1 MEFFLANISGL
12 IYFLQKKK
20 KEKLL
25 AHIPIVLSFSFQLS
39 KDFHLW
45 FAQQEL
51 DQYNVALIFKIILT

>member
-12 IYFLQKKK
+12 IYFLQKKKK

-39 KDFHLW
+39 KDFHL
-45 FAQQEL
+45 
-51 DQYNVALIFKIILT
+51 

>member
-39 KDFHLW
+39 KDFHL
-45 FAQQEL
+45 
-51 DQYNVALIFKIILT
+51 